1 MAANP
6 NLKRPALSLVPV
18 RPFNPI
24 APAIVW
30 PPVEG
35 DTEHC
40 AACGRPLNSHDVLT
54 RGGTRAHLLNQ
65 DKHGFR
71 DNKRIVHYSPAQKAE
86 AQRRANETQTPAKP
100 LETAPTVRDGRCSV
114 ERWRKFEDEMYVEHP
129 RAAWLVLCA
138 RLEASEGKHAQAA
151 GSVRLF
157 RHELYV
163 EREHEKAQAEAYSD
177 YRDAVSA
184 QTMAGVM

>member
-6 NLKRPALSLVPV
+6 NLKRPTLSLVPV
-18 RPFNPI
+18 RAFNPI

-35 DTEHC
+35 DAEHC

-71 DNKRIVHYSPAQKAE
+71 DNKRIVHYSPAQLAEKA
-86 AQRRANETQTPAKP
+86 RRTNETQTPVKP
-100 LETAPTVRDGRCSV
+100 LETAPAVRSGVSSV
-114 ERWRKFEDEMYVEHP
+114 ERWRKFEDEMYVKHP

-138 RLEASEGKHAQAA
+138 RLEVSEGKHAQAA
-151 GSVRLF
+151 GTVRLF
-157 RHELYV
+157 RHELYL

-177 YRDAVSA
+177 YRADVEMQNFAA
-184 QTMAGVM
+184 

>member
-1 MAANP
+1 
-6 NLKRPALSLVPV
+6 
-18 RPFNPI
+18 
-24 APAIVW
+24 VW

-71 DNKRIVHYSPAQKAE
+71 DNKRIVHYSPAQLAE
-86 AQRRANETQTPAKP
+86 KERRANEAQTPAKP
-100 LETAPTVRDGRCSV
+100 LETAVAVRDGRSSV
-114 ERWRKFEDEMYVEHP
+114 ERWRKFEDKMYVKHP

-163 EREHEKAQAEAYSD
+163 EREHEKALAEAYAD
-177 YRDAVSA
+177 LRADVEMQNFAA
-184 QTMAGVM
+184 

>member
-6 NLKRPALSLVPV
+6 NPKRPTLSLVPV
-18 RPFNPI
+18 RAFNPI

-30 PPVEG
+30 PPMEG

-71 DNKRIVHYSPAQKAE
+71 DNKRIVHYSPAQLAE
-86 AQRRANETQTPAKP
+86 KERRANETQTPAKP
-100 LETAPTVRDGRCSV
+100 LETAVAVRDGRSSV
-114 ERWRKFEDEMYVEHP
+114 ERWRKFEDEMYVKHP

-138 RLEASEGKHAQAA
+138 RLEVSEGKHAQAA
-151 GSVRLF
+151 GTVRLF
-157 RHELYV
+157 RHELCV
-163 EREHEKAQAEAYSD
+163 EREHEKALAEAYDD
-177 YRDAVSA
+177 YR
-184 QTMAGVM
+184 AGVEMQNFAA